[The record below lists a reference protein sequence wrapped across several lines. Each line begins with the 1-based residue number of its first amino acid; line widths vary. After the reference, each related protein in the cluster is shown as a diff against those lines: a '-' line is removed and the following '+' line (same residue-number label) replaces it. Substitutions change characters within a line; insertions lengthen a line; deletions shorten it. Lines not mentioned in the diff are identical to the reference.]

1 MSPQI
6 QAINLQLEEK
16 VNGGVTGQ
24 IVGGGGGGGRELSC
38 GEGVTSLG
46 VVVIEQVLIENETQI
61 QAVNLQLEEQ
71 VWGGVTGQV
80 GGGGQELS
88 YWEVV
93 TSLWVRRGGACQV
106 GRG

>member
-1 MSPQI
+1 M
-6 QAINLQLEEK
+6 
-16 VNGGVTGQ
+16 
-24 IVGGGGGGGRELSC
+24 
-38 GEGVTSLG
+38 TSLG
-46 VVVIEQVLIENETQI
+46 VVVIEQILIENETQI

-71 VWGGVTGQV
+71 VCGGVTGDV
-80 GGGGQELS
+80 GGGGGGGQELS